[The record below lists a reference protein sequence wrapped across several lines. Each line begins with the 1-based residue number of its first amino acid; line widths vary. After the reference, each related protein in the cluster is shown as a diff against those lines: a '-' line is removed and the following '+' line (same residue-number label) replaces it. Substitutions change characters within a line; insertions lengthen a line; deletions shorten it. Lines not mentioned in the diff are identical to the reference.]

1 MYIYKFNI
9 DIFKQKDLHLMRNCI
24 KIWLRSKKG
33 KVKGGK
39 WMARLS
45 DVIEQFIKAMFEDND
60 EQELQ
65 IQRNELA
72 NHFSCAPSQINYVLT
87 TRFTSDRGYYIES
100 RRGGGG
106 YITIKHVELDQNE
119 NLERI
124 INTQIGSSITYDG
137 SIHVIDGLLDS
148 GIVTEREAVLMK
160 AALNDRG
167 LALVSPKNKVR
178 AEILKAMLMAIL

>member
-1 MYIYKFNI
+1 
-9 DIFKQKDLHLMRNCI
+9 
-24 KIWLRSKKG
+24 
-33 KVKGGK
+33 
-39 WMARLS
+39 MARLS
-45 DVIEQFIKAMFEDND
+45 DIIEQFIKAMFEDND

-106 YITIKHVELDQNE
+106 CITIKHVELDQNK
-119 NLERI
+119 NLEQI

-137 SIHVIDGLLDS
+137 VVRIVDGLFES
-148 GIVTEREAVLMK
+148 GVITEREAALMK
-160 AALNDRG
+160 AAVNDRG
-167 LALVSPKNKVR
+167 LILISGKNKVR